1 MISHDDNE
9 LLVRVGPGT
18 DMGRMMRL
26 YWIPF
31 LLARDLEVDGQPH
44 RVRLLCEDLVAF
56 RDSAGRVGLVDHAC
70 PHRGAPM
77 VFARNEHEGLRCM
90 YHGWKF
96 AVDGSCKQMPA
107 EPNGERM
114 CQNVRIKSYPV
125 QERHGVLWT
134 YMGPDKTPPPL
145 PQLEWNLVPEERVA
159 LSMRVQECNWL
170 QALEGEIDSAH
181 AAILHGRVDEAGVI
195 NQWRQAQDLMPK
207 FECELHG
214 AGVNI
219 AARRKAGDGQEYI
232 RVNQFLMPFWTLV
245 PPQKQFPELSGHAWV
260 PVDDE
265 HTLCL
270 MFSYH
275 PSEPLYE
282 KSRQVFKHGH
292 RGRDTGHP
300 SDASFEPRPV
310 TVPFPKYWSRYNR
323 ANAYQFDH
331 ELQKKTFNSGV
342 PGLWTQ
348 DAAYQSGVVAIYDR
362 TQEHLGVTDTGIV
375 RTRRLLIDSARQL
388 AKAGQ
393 RPASAERPELS
404 MWRAVSLTL
413 PAGTDWREAGGEFM
427 RARLGQDFGY
437 TP

>member
-114 CQNVRIKSYPV
+114 CQSVRIKSYPV

-134 YMGPDKTPPPL
+134 YMGPDKTAPPL

-159 LSMRVQECNWL
+159 LSMRIQECNWL

-310 TVPFPKYWSRYNR
+310 TDPFPKYWSRYNR

-393 RPASAERPELS
+393 RPVSAERPELS

-413 PAGTDWREAGGEFM
+413 PTGTDWREAGGEFM